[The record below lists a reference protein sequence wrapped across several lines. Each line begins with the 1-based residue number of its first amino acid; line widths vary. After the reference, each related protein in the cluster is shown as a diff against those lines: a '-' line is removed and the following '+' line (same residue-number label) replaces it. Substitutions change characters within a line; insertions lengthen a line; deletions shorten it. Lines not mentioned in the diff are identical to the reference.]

1 MPLFIEGMFDN
12 YARRARLHAESAG
25 WIRVG
30 KRYGNRGSKAGY
42 QGKIISCQYNNSK
55 EDVWGL
61 LENYDRCLAVQA
73 TQDELAEEA
82 FLRG

>member
-1 MPLFIEGMFDN
+1 MGIGEVKRD
-12 YARRARLHAESAG
+12 
-25 WIRVG
+25 IRE
-30 KRYGNRGSKAGY
+30 
-42 QGKIISCQYNNSK
+42 KIISCQYNNSK

-61 LENYDRCLAVQA
+61 LETYDRCLAVQA